1 MIDGEKENNIKAPN
15 IEKIQNHKTYR
26 NPPTCVSGYMKSVK
40 SRDRCTRA
48 IESDSVFCKW
58 DSEAFF
64 ESLPKSKLVKKT

>member
-15 IEKIQNHKTYR
+15 IEKIQNHKTYS
-26 NPPTCVSGYMKSVK
+26 NPPTCVFGYMKSVN

-64 ESLPKSKLVKKT
+64 ESLPKS